1 MPRYYVLKKVPKN
14 QESVSVVITNDN
26 GSNKINIPNIGTVYT
41 PIYPNQGYV
50 HGILHASVQNN
61 TINVSVDNTTDV
73 YFGVGFLHI
82 DNVSSDNKFYVAIL
96 DSNDNLII
104 QKLGI
109 INSQLKALYLKPFN
123 VSLNA
128 KENYKFFIYCTEPTN
143 YVASNNSIAIGV

>member
-26 GSNKINIPNIGTVYT
+26 GSNKVNIPNIGTVYT
-41 PIYPNQGYV
+41 PIYPNQSYV

-61 TINVSVDNTTDV
+61 TINVSVDKTTDV

-104 QKLGI
+104 QSQGI
-109 INSQLKALYLKPFN
+109 INSQLMFLYLKPFN
-123 VSLNA
+123 VPLNA
-128 KENYKFFIYCTEPTN
+128 KENYKFFIYCTKPTN